1 MPITSLAF
9 TNVGP
14 FDEIEFTFDSQV
26 NVFTGPNNSGKSSAL
41 WALGDIA
48 VFPFSFPVKLLRK
61 ENSATF
67 ECHFWDGSDHE
78 FNGQIPIHGVPDDS
92 VEGYWTTERW
102 INHTNFLKLMGYT
115 KFIPALRR
123 STDFRSPGPTVIERE
138 HVEGE
143 HLSKPS
149 GARSRVQRLP
159 TGVTISLQRVEM
171 PGDVELR
178 KRLALVSADAS
189 LVSDEAVIQKIVDLD
204 YRSYLKRKP
213 EFRNIIDKIGEVATE
228 ITKGFPIGFEGV
240 DEDDNGFFPIFS
252 TPDGPMPLNTLSQG
266 TQSIIQWLAHLL
278 IGYAEYYDFP
288 ENLSDFPGILIV
300 DEIDAHLHPSWQ
312 QRIIPSLTH
321 HFPNLQIFCSTHSP
335 LMLAGLKEGQVQLLR
350 RDENGRVTVSR
361 NEVDIAGWS
370 ADEILRNLLGV
381 ADPTDLETVGH
392 LERLQELRSK
402 EGLSSEESE
411 ELEELRHT
419 VSRDLLS
426 GPMSAQVERFTEEL
440 KKARNESSPPGRLLS
455 SDGSQE
461 TTEGP

>member
-1 MPITSLAF
+1 MPITNLAF

-14 FDEIEFTFDSQV
+14 FDDVEFTFDSQV

-41 WALGDIA
+41 WVLGDITVLPFA
-48 VFPFSFPVKLLRK
+48 FPEKLLRK
-61 ENSATF
+61 EENAAF

-78 FNGQIPIHGVPDDS
+78 FNGQIPIHPSHDDS
-92 VEGYWTTERW
+92 DEGYWTTERW
-102 INHTNFLKLMGYT
+102 TTCINFLKLIGYS

-138 HVEGE
+138 HVDAER
-143 HLSKPS
+143 LLNS
-149 GARSRVQRLP
+149 GGPQFHIQRGAIRL
-159 TGVTISLQRVEM
+159 TRNMYGVEIGR
-171 PGDVELR
+171 DVELR
-178 KRLALVSADAS
+178 RRLALVSADAS
-189 LVSDEAVIQKIVDLD
+189 LVSDEAVIQKIVELD
-204 YRSYLKRKP
+204 YRAYLKRKP
-213 EFRNIIDKIGEVATE
+213 EFREIIDEIGEVATE
-228 ITKGFPIGFEGV
+228 ITKGYPIEFHGV

-288 ENLSDFPGILIV
+288 ENLSDLPGILIV

-335 LMLAGLKEGQVQLLR
+335 LMLAGLKTGQVQLLR

-381 ADPTDLETVGH
+381 SDPTDLETIGH

-402 EGLSSEESE
+402 ETLSPEESE
-411 ELEELRHT
+411 ELERLRHT
-419 VSRDLLS
+419 VSQDLLS
-426 GPMSAQVERFTEEL
+426 GPMSAQVERFAEEL
-440 KKARNESSPPGRLLS
+440 KKARNESSPPGRPLS
-455 SDGSQE
+455 SDGPQE